1 MKRQISFIAALI
13 GCIFVLGGCGA
24 AGEAYDKGMAAFASG
39 DYEKAEEYLKKA
51 LDENKERAEYY
62 IGYGMV
68 LNEQGRYEEALKE
81 FDKAYQDT
89 RTSIADA
96 NNKQIYYGKAIAS
109 YYLQDYEKGLEFCD
123 EALELKEPSSID
135 SRILCSKGA
144 ILEAVG
150 DIDEAL
156 ACYQKVIDKV
166 SDNWQAYYRLSAI
179 YQEQGDE
186 DAAGQAQGFLEKALK
201 DNVAEAEYYL
211 GMLAAGR
218 QDADEAQEYLNAY
231 VSRKGADFAVDAY
244 HQLISYAVSVGD
256 YEKARE
262 YLEHAQD
269 LADEEGQSRLWYDQI
284 ILLEKQGEYG
294 EARRIAQEYLQE
306 YPEDAGM
313 SRELK
318 FLRTRD
324 KTAKG
329 KIPVASSTEQP
340 PEAGEANVPGETS
353 GTERTASPISE
364 TAGTA
369 SPSRTPESAVTAS
382 PARTAG
388 TEPTGTR
395 TESEETTEVIGNRRA
410 DVPAE

>member
-1 MKRQISFIAALI
+1 MKRQICFIAVLL

-24 AGEAYDKGMAAFASG
+24 AGEAYDKGMEAFASG
-39 DYEKAEEYLKKA
+39 DYQKAEKYLKKA
-51 LDENKERAEYY
+51 LAKNDERAEYY

-96 NNKQIYYGKAIAS
+96 NNKQIYYGKAIAC
-109 YYLQDYEKGLEFCD
+109 YYLQDYEKGLELCD
-123 EALELKEPSSID
+123 QALELKKPSSID

-156 ACYQKVIDKV
+156 GCYQKVIDKV
-166 SDNWQAYYRLSAI
+166 SDNWQAYYRLGAI

-186 DAAGQAQGFLEKALK
+186 DAAGQAQGFLEKALE

-211 GMLAAGR
+211 GMLAVAR
-218 QDADEAQEYLNAY
+218 QDADEAEKYLKSY
-231 VSRKGADFAVDAY
+231 VSRKGAEFAVDAY
-244 HQLISYAVSVGD
+244 HQLVSYAVSQGD

-262 YLEHAQD
+262 YLEDAQA
-269 LADEEGQSRLWYDQI
+269 LADEKDLSQLWYDQI

-294 EARRIAQEYLQE
+294 EARRIAEEYLQE
-306 YPEDAGM
+306 YPEDLGM

-318 FLRTRD
+318 FLKTRD

-329 KIPVASSTEQP
+329 KLPVASSTEQP
-340 PEAGEANVPGETS
+340 TEAGETDVPEETS
-353 GTERTASPISE
+353 GTQGTASPISE
-364 TAGTA
+364 PAGTA
-369 SPSRTPESAVTAS
+369 SPSGTPRTAS
-382 PARTAG
+382 PARTTEAAG
-388 TEPTGTR
+388 TASPEAG
-395 TESEETTEVIGNRRA
+395 TESEETTEVVGNRRA
-410 DVPAE
+410 DVD